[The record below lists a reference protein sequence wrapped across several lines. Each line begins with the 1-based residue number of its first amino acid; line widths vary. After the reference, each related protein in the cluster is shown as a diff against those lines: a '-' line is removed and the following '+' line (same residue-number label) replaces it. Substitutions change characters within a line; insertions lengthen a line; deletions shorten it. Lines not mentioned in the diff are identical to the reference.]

1 MSTVAIQRPIL
12 ELNDVSKSYGRG
24 DRLLSVLDD
33 VHMRIAPG
41 SFTALMGPSGSGKS
55 TMLNLM
61 AGIDRPDSGA
71 ILFEG
76 ERIDTLRQNQLAA
89 WRARHVGFVFQSY
102 NLLPMLNAFRNV
114 EMALLLRRSSR
125 SARRSTIEAALELVG
140 LTDSRHKL
148 PGEMSGGQQQR
159 VAIARAIAANPSI
172 LLCDEPTGNLDAR
185 SSVEVLSTLS
195 QLHETFGKTIVMV
208 THDPRA
214 AEFAEQVYTLEKGKF
229 SEKAAA

>member
-1 MSTVAIQRPIL
+1 MNTAVMEQPIL
-12 ELNDVSKSYGRG
+12 ELDGVCKSYGRG
-24 DRLLSVLDD
+24 DRTLTVLDD
-33 VHMRIAPG
+33 VHMKIAPG

-61 AGIDRPDSGA
+61 AGIDRPDSGE
-71 ILFEG
+71 ILFNG
-76 ERIDTLRQNQLAA
+76 NRIDTLRQNQLAA

-125 SARRSTIEAALELVG
+125 SERRSKIEAALELVG
-140 LTDSRHKL
+140 LTDSHHKL

-159 VAIARAIAANPSI
+159 VAIARAVAANPSI
-172 LLCDEPTGNLDAR
+172 LLCDEPTGNLDAK

-195 QLHETFGKTIVMV
+195 QLHATFGKTIVMV

-214 AEFAEQVYTLEKGKF
+214 AEFAGQVYTLEKGKF